1 MRRMGV
7 AAMVGRCAVGLS
19 AEARQREPPD
29 ELPPSVPPPVST
41 LPPSRGISGP
51 KLQPGAV
58 LCGTEDYLQHRV
70 EVARRRAEGLPDA
83 GNPLAG
89 CRIMGQEAAVEV
101 LERHGL
107 SRVEVRRKTGGEVGW
122 TDAYVR

>member
-7 AAMVGRCAVGLS
+7 AAMVVLCAVGLS
-19 AEARQREPPD
+19 AEARQRKPPD

-70 EVARRRAEGLPDA
+70 EVDRRRAEGLPDA

-107 SRVEVRRKTGGEVGW
+107 SRVEVRLKTGGEVGW